1 MLKTSYQ
8 LNIQEPCSE
17 NWNAMQPQ
25 HRGKFCMQCSKEVID
40 FTKLNNKEI
49 VEIIES
55 SKGSICGRLSTHQL
69 NKPIEIPSK
78 KNNFKIVKTL
88 AAVFLLGSTG
98 SLFAIPLSE
107 KTKSVSISKSNTNFK
122 RLDLEQIKTDTLKN
136 TITGQVLTEFE
147 EPIPGAEVFIKEL
160 NLKTE
165 TDSEGNFSFT
175 LSEDVLKD
183 YVTISIVYLGFENL
197 SVRAYK
203 IDWHIKKN
211 LYLKEDEGDLIG
223 EIVIYKK
230 RWWQFWKRF

>member
-1 MLKTSYQ
+1 
-8 LNIQEPCSE
+8 
-17 NWNAMQPQ
+17 MQPQ

-40 FTKLNNKEI
+40 FTKRSNKEI

-55 SKGSICGRLSTHQL
+55 SKGSFCGRLSTHQL

-107 KTKSVSISKSNTNFK
+107 KTKSVSVSKSNTNFK
-122 RLDLEQIKTDTLKN
+122 RLDLKQIKTDTLKN
-136 TITGQVLTEFE
+136 TITGQVLTDFE
-147 EPIPGAEVFIKEL
+147 DSIPGVEVFIKEL
-160 NLKTE
+160 NLKTK
-165 TDSEGNFSFT
+165 TDSDGNFSFT
-175 LSEDVLKD
+175 LSEDISED
-183 YVTISIVYLGFENL
+183 YITILVEYLGFEKL

-211 LYLKEDEGDLIG
+211 LYLKEDEQLAFTG
-223 EIVIYKK
+223 EVAIEYVKK

>member
-1 MLKTSYQ
+1 MLKKSYQ

-25 HRGKFCMQCSKEVID
+25 DRGKFCMQCSKEVFD

-55 SKGSICGRLSTHQL
+55 SKANFCGRLSTHQL

-107 KTKSVSISKSNTNFK
+107 KTKSVSVSKSNKNFK
-122 RLDLEQIKTDTLKN
+122 RLDLKQIKTDTLKN
-136 TITGQVLTEFE
+136 TIKGQVLTEFGESLEGFIFVE
-147 EPIPGAEVFIKEL
+147 ELDLMI
-160 NLKTE
+160 E
-165 TDSEGNFSFT
+165 TDSEGNFEINIPESF
-175 LSEDVLKD
+175 LSD
-183 YVTISIVYLGFENL
+183 YVSLLIEGSYHELITTRI
-197 SVRAYK
+197 YK
-203 IDWHIKKN
+203 KDFSTLQKF
-211 LYLKEDEGDLIG
+211 YLKEG
-223 EIVIYKK
+223 EALTGIVVTRYVKK
-230 RWWQFWKRF
+230 RWWQFWK